1 MGKIGSIKDMQEF
14 QDKLAQYNTN
24 QFNIINLS
32 DIFKDL
38 PKKRYNLLTNNYNA
52 KIKFLKNNKNFN
64 SFNAYSIERL

>member
-52 KIKFLKNNKNFN
+52 KIKFLKNNKRFKLFPFN
-64 SFNAYSIERL
+64 HLQKI